1 MLNETS
7 QDQVNDTQADV
18 LALLDTSSTKHT
30 ATRRTALKVALGV
43 GYTAAAGDIMAQ
55 TVVKTSS
62 DGLKTGEITVEVNGF
77 KVPAYMAAPAGKTN
91 LPVILVIQEIFGVH
105 EYIADTARR
114 FAKMGYL
121 AIAPELYA
129 RQGDP
134 TKYNVM
140 ADLIKEVV
148 SKVPDAQVMADLD
161 GMVKWAAANGGDAN
175 KIGITGFCWGG
186 RITWMYA
193 AYNKAVKAGV
203 AWYGRLEGAPNPLS
217 PTNPIEL
224 VANINGPVLGLYGGA
239 DTGIPVA
246 SVDKMKA
253 ALATGS
259 AAAKKSEFV
268 VYDGAPHAFHADY
281 RPSYRKEPA
290 EDGFKR
296 AIDWFK
302 ANGVATVASSS
313 AGNMTSPAA
322 KATGG
327 VSDAN

>member
-1 MLNETS
+1 MLNGTT
-7 QDQVNDTQADV
+7 QDQFADATTAIQ
-18 LALLDTSSTKHT
+18 ALLDRSSTQNT

-43 GYTAAAGDIMAQ
+43 GYTAVAGEIMAQ
-55 TVVKTSS
+55 TAVKTSS
-62 DGLKTGEITVEVNGF
+62 EGLKTGEIMVEVNGF
-77 KVPAYMAAPAGKTN
+77 KVPAYIAAPAGMTN
-91 LPVILVIQEIFGVH
+91 LPVVLVIQEVLGVH

-134 TKYNVM
+134 SKYNVM
-140 ADLIKEVV
+140 ADLIKDVV

-161 GMVKWAAANGGDAN
+161 GMVKWAAANGGDAR
-175 KIGITGFCWGG
+175 KLAITGFCWGG

-193 AYNKAVKAGV
+193 AHNKAVKAGV

-217 PTNPIEL
+217 PTNPIDL
-224 VANINGPVLGLYGGA
+224 VGSINGPVLGLYGGA
-239 DTGIPVA
+239 DTGIPQA

-281 RPSYRKEPA
+281 RPSYRKEAA

-296 AIDWFK
+296 ALAWFK
-302 ANGVATVASSS
+302 ANGVAAVA
-313 AGNMTSPAA
+313 ATPAA
-322 KATGG
+322 AAQSTPY
-327 VSDAN
+327 

>member
-1 MLNETS
+1 MLNATMPDHVTDIQALVDS
-7 QDQVNDTQADV
+7 PSTQ
-18 LALLDTSSTKHT
+18 HT

-43 GYTAAAGDIMAQ
+43 GYTAAAGNIMAQ
-55 TVVKTSS
+55 TAVKTSS
-62 DGLKTGEITVEVNGF
+62 DGLKTGEIMVEVNGF
-77 KVPAYMAAPAGKTN
+77 KVPAYMAAPAGMTN
-91 LPVILVIQEIFGVH
+91 LPVVLVIQEIFGVH

-134 TKYNVM
+134 SKYNVM

-148 SKVPDAQVMADLD
+148 NKVPDAQVMADLD

-175 KIGITGFCWGG
+175 KVAITGFCWGG

-193 AYNKAVKAGV
+193 AHNKAVKAGV

-217 PTNPIEL
+217 PTNPID
-224 VANINGPVLGLYGGA
+224 VVGSINGPVLGLYGGA

-246 SVDKMKA
+246 SVDKMKV
-253 ALATGS
+253 ALTTGS
-259 AAAKKSEFV
+259 VAAKKSEFV

-296 AIDWFK
+296 ALAWFK
-302 ANGVATVASSS
+302 ANGVAAGSTSS
-313 AGNMTSPAA
+313 TSPAV
-322 KATGG
+322 KATGA
-327 VSDAN
+327 VSNPY